1 VWMEYIPCF
10 LEEIIILGFFMA
22 IQLSDRVQRVKPSP
36 TLAISALAQQLAAE
50 GRDIINLG
58 VGQPDFP
65 TPAHIKDAGIAAITN
80 NNTGYTAVDGIPEL
94 KDAIIKK
101 FKRDNQLNYEPDQ
114 ILVSCGGKQSFS
126 NLCQALLNDG
136 DEVIIPAPYWVSY
149 PDMVL
154 LAGGV
159 PVIVEAGQ
167 SSNFKLT
174 ADMLENAITDK
185 SRLFVINSP
194 SNPTGVSYSKSELAA
209 LGEVLMKY
217 PDIIVATDDMYELIL
232 FGNLDITEGEQK
244 VFSNILNETP
254 GLVDR
259 CVVLNGVSKA
269 YAMTGWRIGY
279 AGGPV
284 ELIKGM
290 KKIQGQST
298 SNPTSISQYAAVDA
312 LNGDQTCLRPMLK
325 AFKERHDFV
334 VKALNAIDGV
344 DCLPSDGTF
353 YSFPNVEGLIARVD
367 GVSTDTELAEHLLD
381 KTGVALVPGSA
392 FGLSGHIRLSF
403 ATSME
408 NLEKSIERIASL

>member
-1 VWMEYIPCF
+1 
-10 LEEIIILGFFMA
+10 MA
-22 IQLSDRVQRVKPSP
+22 IKLSDRVQRVKPSP

-65 TPAHIKDAGIAAITN
+65 TPAHIKEAGIAAITD

-101 FKRDNQLNYEPDQ
+101 FKRDNQLDYEPDQ

-126 NLCQALLNDG
+126 NLCQSLLNGG
-136 DEVIIPAPYWVSY
+136 DEVIVPAPYWVSY

-154 LAGGV
+154 LAGGT

-167 SSNFKLT
+167 SNNFKLT
-174 ADMLENAITDK
+174 AEMLESSITDK
-185 SRLFVINSP
+185 TRLFVINSP
-194 SNPTGVSYSKSELAA
+194 SNPTGVSYSKKELAA
-209 LGEVLMKY
+209 LGKVLLKY

-232 FGNLDITEGEQK
+232 FGNLDVADGEQK

-254 GLVDR
+254 ELYDR

-298 SNPTSISQYAAVDA
+298 SNPTSISQYAAVEA
-312 LNGDQTCLRPMLK
+312 LNGDQTCLRPMLE
-325 AFKERHDFV
+325 AFKERHDYV
-334 VKALNAIDGV
+334 VKSLNAIEGV

-367 GVSTDTELAEHLLD
+367 GVTNDTELAEHLLD

-392 FGLSGHIRLSF
+392 FGLIGHIRLSF

-408 NLEKSIERIASL
+408 NLEQSIERIASL

>member
-1 VWMEYIPCF
+1 MT
-10 LEEIIILGFFMA
+10 
-22 IQLSDRVQRVKPSP
+22 IQLSERVQRVKPSP

-58 VGQPDFP
+58 VGQPDFG
-65 TPAHIKDAGIAAITN
+65 TPDHIKEVGINAIKN
-80 NNTGYTAVDGIPEL
+80 DKTGYTAVDGIPEL
-94 KDAIIKK
+94 KTAIIDK
-101 FKRDNQLNYEPDQ
+101 FKRDNGFDFTADQ
-114 ILVSCGGKQSFS
+114 ILVSCGGKQSSS

-159 PVIVEAGQ
+159 PVIAEAGQ
-167 SSNFKLT
+167 ESNFKLT
-174 ADMLENAITDK
+174 PEVLEASITDK
-185 SRLFVINSP
+185 TRLFFINSP
-194 SNPTGVSYSKSELAA
+194 SNPTGILYSKEELAA
-209 LGEVLMKY
+209 LGKVLLKY
-217 PDIIVATDDMYELIL
+217 PKIVVATDDMYELIL
-232 FGNLDITEGEQK
+232 FDNPDKNKFT
-244 VFSNILNETP
+244 NILNATP
-254 GLVDR
+254 ELADR

-279 AGGPV
+279 AAGPV

-298 SNPTSISQYAAVDA
+298 SNPTSISQYAAVEA
-312 LNGDQTCLRPMLK
+312 IAGDQSVIDPMIEV
-325 AFKERHDFV
+325 FKERHDYV
-334 VKALNAIDGV
+334 VKAFNEIDGV
-344 DCLPSDGTF
+344 ECIESDGTF

-367 GVSTDTELAEHLLD
+367 GVSNDAELAEHLLE

-392 FGLSGHIRLSF
+392 FGLAGHIRLSY

-408 NLEKSIERIASL
+408 NLVKSVERIASL

>member
-1 VWMEYIPCF
+1 
-10 LEEIIILGFFMA
+10 MA

-36 TLAISALAQQLAAE
+36 TLAISALAQKLAAE

-65 TPAHIKDAGIAAITN
+65 TPEHIKDEGHRAITEN
-80 NNTGYTAVDGIPEL
+80 DTGYTAVDGIPEL
-94 KDAIIKK
+94 KDAIISK
-101 FKRDNQLNYEPDQ
+101 FKRDNQVDYEADQ

-126 NLCQALLNDG
+126 NLCQALLNEG
-136 DEVIIPAPYWVSY
+136 DEVIVPAPYWVSY

-154 LAGGV
+154 LAGAK

-167 SSNFKLT
+167 ESNFKLT

-185 SRLFVINSP
+185 TRLFVINSP
-194 SNPTGVSYSKSELAA
+194 SNPTGVSYSKEELSA
-209 LGEVLMKY
+209 LGKVLLKY

-232 FGNLDITEGEQK
+232 FGNLDIAQGEQK
-244 VFSNILNETP
+244 VFTNILNETP
-254 GLVDR
+254 ELYDR

-298 SNPTSISQYAAVDA
+298 SNPTSISQYAAVQA
-312 LNGDQTCLRPMLK
+312 LNGDQECLRPMLE
-325 AFKERHDFV
+325 AFKERHDYV

-367 GVSTDTELAEHLLD
+367 GVSNDTELAEHLLD

-392 FGLSGHIRLSF
+392 FGLVGHIRLSF

-408 NLEKSIERIASL
+408 NLEQSIERIASL